1 MTQQMFDQRG
11 KIVALASDRGSE
23 IQEIPGGVYLLQFN
37 PMAGFFLKRQ
47 NDLVRPS
54 KLYGNTAERAAKILN
69 TYFDRPNSNTGVL
82 LSGNK
87 GSGKTMLT
95 KEVAMQAVEQNVP
108 VIIIDEPYSG
118 SPFFQFLNA
127 ITQPCVVLIDEFEK
141 KYDDDEKQNSL
152 LSLLDGTGTGGKLYL
167 LTSNKS
173 MISEFM
179 MSRPSRV
186 FYHYRYEKL
195 DEETLT
201 GYCKDNLKD
210 QKQLQNMQV
219 LHSLSTDL
227 SFDVMQC
234 LVEELNRYP
243 DVPFAQSL
251 TELNIQITGLVDRVY
266 SLESVMINGEDF
278 GGHDRQRINILTLP
292 EGKEVVVGV
301 CHIED
306 WELQKKLFST
316 FGKNETN
323 FYNHD
328 LLKLEA
334 AGEKIDLSED
344 FDSEFAFRFT
354 HRPEDTRA
362 NTEMVEINRTVGD
375 YNVVVTYKVEK
386 RTQQQEFYSRI
397 FN

>member
-11 KIVALASDRGSE
+11 PIVALASDRGSE
-23 IQEIPGGVYLLQFN
+23 IQLIPGGVYLLQFN
-37 PMAGFFLKRQ
+37 PMSGFFLKRQ

-54 KLYGNTAERAAKILN
+54 KLYSNTAARAAKILT
-69 TYFDRPNSNTGVL
+69 TYIDRPNANTGVL

-95 KEVAMQAVEQNVP
+95 KEVAMQAVEQNIP
-108 VIIIDEPYSG
+108 VIIIDEPYTG
-118 SPFFQFLNA
+118 SHFFQFLNA
-127 ITQPCVVLIDEFEK
+127 ITQRCVVLIDEFEK

-152 LSLLDGTGTGGKLYL
+152 LSLLDGTGAGGKLYL

-186 FYHYRYEKL
+186 FYHYRYDKL
-195 DEETLT
+195 DEETLV
-201 GYCKDNLKD
+201 GYCQDNLKD
-210 QKQLQNMQV
+210 QKQLENMRV

-243 DVPFAQSL
+243 DIPFAQSL
-251 TELNIQITGLVDRVY
+251 SELNIQITGLVDRVY
-266 SLESVMINGEDF
+266 TLESVKINGEDF
-278 GGHDRQRINILTLP
+278 GVHNRQRINILSLP
-292 EGKEVVVGV
+292 EGKEVVMGM
-301 CHIED
+301 CLIND
-306 WELQKKLFST
+306 WDLQKKLFSA
-316 FGKNETN
+316 FGKEQIN

-328 LLKLEA
+328 LLRQEA
-334 AGEKIDLSED
+334 AGEKLDMDD
-344 FDSEFAFRFT
+344 FDNDFSFRFL
-354 HRPEDTRA
+354 HRPDDTRA
-362 NTEMVEINRTVGD
+362 NTELVEINRTAGD

>member
-11 KIVALASDRGSE
+11 PIVALASDRGSE
-23 IQEIPGGVYLLQFN
+23 IQLIPGAVYLLQFN

-47 NDLVRPS
+47 NDLVRPE
-54 KLYGNTAERAAKILN
+54 KLYGNTEARAAKILN
-69 TYFDRPNSNTGVL
+69 TYLDRPNSNTGVL

-95 KEVAMQAVEQNVP
+95 KEVAMQAVEQNIP
-108 VIIIDEPYSG
+108 VIIIDEPYTG
-118 SPFFQFLNA
+118 SQFFQFLNA
-127 ITQPCVVLIDEFEK
+127 ISQRCIVLIDEFEK

-173 MISEFM
+173 SISEFM

-186 FYHYRYEKL
+186 FYHYRYDKL
-195 DEETLT
+195 DEATLV
-201 GYCKDNLKD
+201 GYCQDNLND
-210 QKQLQNMQV
+210 QAQMENMRV
-219 LHSLSTDL
+219 LHSLSSDL

-251 TELNIQITGLVDRVY
+251 SELNIQITGLVDRIY
-266 SLESVMINGEDF
+266 SLESVKINGEDY
-278 GGHDRQRINILTLP
+278 GIHNRQRINILTLVD
-292 EGKEVVVGV
+292 GKDVVLGA
-301 CHIED
+301 CHVTD
-306 WELQKKLFST
+306 WELQKKLLSA
-316 FGKNETN
+316 FGKEQVN

-328 LLKLEA
+328 LLLLESK
-334 AGEKIDLSED
+334 GEEVDMDD
-344 FDSEFAFRFT
+344 FDMDFSFRFL

-362 NTEMVEINRTVGD
+362 NTEIVEINRTAGD
-375 YNVVVTYKVEK
+375 YNVVVTYKVDK
-386 RTQQQEFYSRI
+386 RTQQEDFYSRI